1 MSLHQRTSA
10 AEQSGDPVETAD
22 HQTTEP
28 QEDREQKVD
37 RTAELAKGPPG
48 IPPAFVWWV
57 LGAAL
62 FLTVGGLIGEHLFS
76 SAGLN
81 PTATTTPTSLA
92 SPTRPQ
98 AAPVPAPSGPDI
110 PITAPLPSFMGLST
124 PTPVPAPTFT
134 LTDQNGQAV
143 SIPLQQDRV
152 VVLSFFDS
160 PCDDICPVLAQEIE
174 QADHDLGAQAADVEF
189 FSVNTDPR
197 ALAESSEGPVL
208 QGTGLAA
215 LSNWRMLTGPLATLN
230 AVWKEY
236 GVSVSVDTKTGLEAH
251 SDVLDFIDP
260 QGFLR
265 DRATPFADESSTGLF
280 SLPAES
286 VDRWSQGI
294 ATYAH
299 QLIGQ

>member
-1 MSLHQRTSA
+1 MSLHQGTSA
-10 AEQSGDPVETAD
+10 GEHPGDPAETGDHEATGPQGDRVE
-22 HQTTEP
+22 
-28 QEDREQKVD
+28 RVD
-37 RTAELAKGPPG
+37 RAAELAKGPPG

-57 LGAAL
+57 LGAAVV
-62 FLTVGGLIGEHLFS
+62 LTVGGLIGEHLFS

-81 PTATTTPTSLA
+81 PTATTTPSTLA

-110 PITAPLPSFMGLST
+110 PISAPLPSFMGLST
-124 PTPVPAPTFT
+124 PTPAPAPAFT
-134 LTDQNGQAV
+134 LTDQNGLPV
-143 SIPLQQDRV
+143 SVPPQQDRV

-189 FSVNTDPR
+189 LSVNTDPR
-197 ALAESSEGPVL
+197 ALAQSSEGPVL

-215 LSNWRMLTGPLATLN
+215 LSNWHMLTGPLATLN
-230 AVWKEY
+230 QVWKEY
-236 GVSVSVDTKTGLEAH
+236 GVSVSVATKTGLEAH
-251 SDVLDFIDP
+251 SDVLDFVDP

-265 DRATPFADESSTGLF
+265 DRATPFADESSTGSF
-280 SLPAES
+280 TLPAAS
-286 VDRWSQGI
+286 VDRWGQGI
-294 ATYAH
+294 ATYAQ

>member
-1 MSLHQRTSA
+1 MSLHEQTSA
-10 AEQSGDPVETAD
+10 DEHSDDPQAPAD
-22 HQTTEP
+22 HETEP
-28 QEDREQKVD
+28 REDPPERVD
-37 RTAELAKGPPG
+37 RAAALAKGAPG

-81 PTATTTPTSLA
+81 PTATTTPTTLA

-98 AAPVPAPSGPDI
+98 AASVPAPSGPTI
-110 PITAPLPSFMGLST
+110 PITAPLQSFMGLST
-124 PTPVPAPTFT
+124 PTPAPAPTFT
-134 LTDQNGQAV
+134 LTDQNGQPV
-143 SIPLQQDRV
+143 SVPLQQDRV

-174 QADHDLGAQAADVEF
+174 QADHDLGAQAANVEF
-189 FSVNTDPR
+189 LSVNTDPR
-197 ALAESSEGPVL
+197 ALAQGNEAPVL

-230 AVWKEY
+230 AVWKAY
-236 GVSVSVDTKTGLEAH
+236 GVSISVDTKTGLEAH

-265 DRATPFADESSTGLF
+265 DRATPFADESSSGSF
-280 SLPAES
+280 SLPAAS
-286 VDRWSQGI
+286 VDRWGQGI
-294 ATYAH
+294 ATYAQ

>member
-1 MSLHQRTSA
+1 MSLHERTSTGDHP
-10 AEQSGDPVETAD
+10 GDPRETGD
-22 HQTTEP
+22 PDVTELP
-28 QEDREQKVD
+28 GKQRETVD
-37 RTAELAKGPPG
+37 RAAALAKGAPG

-81 PTATTTPTSLA
+81 PTATTTPNTLA

-98 AAPVPAPSGPDI
+98 AAAVPAPSGTDI

-124 PTPVPAPTFT
+124 PTPAPAPTFT

-143 SIPLQQDRV
+143 SIPLQGNRV

-160 PCDDICPVLAQEIE
+160 PCNDICPVLAQEIE
-174 QADHDLGAQAADVEF
+174 QADRDLGTQAADIEF
-189 FSVNTDPR
+189 LTVNTDPR
-197 ALAESSEGPVL
+197 ALAQGDEGPVL
-208 QGTGLAA
+208 GGTGLAA
-215 LSNWRMLTGPLATLN
+215 LSNWRMLTGPLSTLN
-230 AVWKEY
+230 AVWKAY
-236 GVSVSVDTKTGLEAH
+236 GVSVSVDMKTGLEAH

-260 QGFLR
+260 AGFLR
-265 DRATPFADESSTGLF
+265 DRAAPFADESSTGSF
-280 SLPAES
+280 SLPAAS
-286 VDRWSQGI
+286 VDRWAQGI
-294 ATYAH
+294 ASYAQ